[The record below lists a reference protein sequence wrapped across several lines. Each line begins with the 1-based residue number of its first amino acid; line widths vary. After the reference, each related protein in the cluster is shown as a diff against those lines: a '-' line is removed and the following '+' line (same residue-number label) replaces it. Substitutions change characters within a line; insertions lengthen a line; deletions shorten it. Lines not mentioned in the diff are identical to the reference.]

1 MVDAQRL
8 VSLLARVTDR
18 LRILEEYQAQPRS
31 QLQADR
37 VRMGDLKY
45 TFQTAI
51 EACIDAAHHVI
62 AAEGLSVPA
71 TNADT
76 FRQLVAAEVLSPEV
90 GDVMA
95 AAAGFRNVLVHGYA
109 DVDNDRVTENL
120 DRLPVLRTFVKQLVA
135 LTQDG

>member
-1 MVDAQRL
+1 MVDAERL
-8 VSLLARVTDR
+8 VALLARVTDR
-18 LRILEEYQAQPRS
+18 LRILEDYEAQPRG

-62 AAEGLSVPA
+62 AAEGLAVPA
-71 TNADT
+71 TNADA
-76 FRQLVAAEVLSPEV
+76 FRQLAAAEVLTPEV
-90 GDVMA
+90 ADMMA

-109 DVDNDRVTENL
+109 DVNDDRVTENL
-120 DRLPVLRTFVKQLVA
+120 DQLVVLRTFVTELIA
-135 LTQDG
+135 LTEED